1 MSETAK
7 KYRITLSACY
17 IGYVT
22 QAAIVNMPPLLFIV
36 FSQRFGISLD
46 RLSLLITVN
55 FMTQMLVD
63 LFAGKIVPRIGYR
76 VSAVLA
82 GAFSAAGL
90 ILLGVLPLVM
100 SPYAGLIIAFLTM
113 ALGGGLVEVIVSPV
127 VDSLPSDNKSAGMSL
142 LHSFYCWGS
151 VGVIAFTTL
160 MNALLP
166 DGLWYLIPVLW
177 AVIPLVNIV
186 LFCLC
191 PLPDGGEAAG
201 GSYKKLFASG
211 LFWLMLAIMLCGGAA
226 EQAVAQWASLFT
238 ETGLGVDKEL
248 GDLLGA
254 GLFAAFMGLTRTLYG
269 IFGKRLRLK
278 ATLIVCAALNAAGL
292 LLTAL
297 AAQPVLGFIGCA
309 LCGLSIGMA
318 WPGTLSL
325 ASRRIPNGGTL
336 MFALLALGGDIGCT
350 AGPVVVG
357 LIGSRADVL
366 GSSLHSGLLFSA
378 VFPIVMLLLLLLVR
392 KRPSPAADTPAG
404 TEPLPAAAADTE
416 DIPAAAAETPAAAES
431 APPAGQTGTHA
442 SP

>member
-1 MSETAK
+1 MSKNATT
-7 KYRITLSACY
+7 YRPTLAACY
-17 IGYVT
+17 TGYVT

-63 LFAGKIVPRIGYR
+63 LFAGKLVPKIGYR

-82 GAFSAAGL
+82 GGFSAAGL
-90 ILLGVLPLVM
+90 VLLGTLPLATE
-100 SPYAGLIIAFLTM
+100 PYAGLVVAFLAM
-113 ALGGGLVEVIVSPV
+113 ALGGGLLEVIVSPV
-127 VDSLPSDNKSAGMSL
+127 VDSLPSASKSAGMSL

-151 VGVIAFTTL
+151 VAVIVFTTL

-166 DGLWYLIPVLW
+166 ADLWYLIPVLW
-177 AVIPLVNIV
+177 AVIPLVNIAMF
-186 LFCLC
+186 LFC
-191 PLPDGGEAAG
+191 PLPAGGEAAG
-201 GSYKKLFASG
+201 GSYKKLFASR

-254 GLFAAFMGLTRTLYG
+254 GLFAVFMGLTRTLYG
-269 IFGKRLRLK
+269 IFGKKLRLK
-278 ATLIVCAALNAAGL
+278 ATLVVCAALNAAGL
-292 LLTAL
+292 LITAL
-297 AAQPVLGFIGCA
+297 SSQPVLGFIGCA

-325 ASRRIPNGGTL
+325 ASRRIPHGGTL

-366 GSSLHSGLLFSA
+366 GSSLRSGLLFSA
-378 VFPIVMLLLLLLVR
+378 VFPLVMLLLLLLVR
-392 KRPSPAADTPAG
+392 KRPAPAAG
-404 TEPLPAAAADTE
+404 TSAEPPVPDVAADGEGVPAAAPSGDAAD
-416 DIPAAAAETPAAAES
+416 A
-431 APPAGQTGTHA
+431 APPART
-442 SP
+442 